1 MLKSAVAKGIMGI
14 GSDLGFFDVLLV
26 LTGFMALE
34 AKFNTD
40 LYLDLIL

>member
-1 MLKSAVAKGIMGI
+1 MLKSAVVKGIVGI
-14 GSDLGFFDVLLV
+14 GSDPGFFDVLLV
-26 LTGFMALE
+26 STGFETLE